1 MAECHNALAVFQIKK
16 EDPVKSVI
24 LPYARPLPCLCIEV
38 KHSWFNVQCDL
49 FTLVISST
57 KSIEPFVIFN
67 ILHRDG
73 RQWWMPPE
81 SRSAPLRTVS
91 HLIAFSRIKFC
102 VLFSFFFF
110 MTSWVIPRHLKKNM
124 TSPACRSRGAVVRNN
139 LRPAGGD
146 AIVGARLSGRSCGFA
161 VSGKRGRRLCGS
173 ASRLAECEQR
183 KGTALWNV
191 EVQVVFTCSVFP
203 TVWWS
208 SLELMYVWANNAQD

>member
-1 MAECHNALAVFQIKK
+1 MVGSDGCPQSPGLPLYGPWVTWLL
-16 EDPVKSVI
+16 SVG
-24 LPYARPLPCLCIEV
+24 L
-38 KHSWFNVQCDL
+38 N
-49 FTLVISST
+49 
-57 KSIEPFVIFN
+57 
-67 ILHRDG
+67 
-73 RQWWMPPE
+73 
-81 SRSAPLRTVS
+81 SA
-91 HLIAFSRIKFC
+91 
-102 VLFSFFFF
+102 SFFYFLFF

-146 AIVGARLSGRSCGFA
+146 AIVGACLSGRSCGFA